1 MEKNNPI
8 ILILFFLVLLV
19 SCEKQ
24 IDEEK
29 IPINSLYF
37 SCKIDGELVVLK
49 SPVITSNSF
58 GISIMELNP
67 LSKNLKDSVVLGY
80 YKGFS
85 NDSIS
90 VTIGFNRSLLVDSA
104 YTLYNTKGL
113 NYKEN
118 IFATGAYIFQ
128 YAYPTSIT
136 KTITAQEEGIY
147 LQIGMKKMKAKGN
160 YASYM
165 AKTTDYSKVTYDVFK
180 CNSSCQ
186 ITKSMNLDYYNNAWY
201 IESTF
206 NCKLYDTGYES
217 TNSVIL
223 TEGRFSTVY

>member
-8 ILILFFLVLLV
+8 ILILFFLLLFV
-19 SCEKQ
+19 SCEKP

-37 SCKIDGELVVLK
+37 SCKIDGELVVLE
-49 SPVITSNSF
+49 SPLITSSS
-58 GISIMELNP
+58 GGYSLQELYP
-67 LSKNLKDSVVLGY
+67 SKKSLKDSVVMGY
-80 YKGFS
+80 YKDFS

-104 YTLYNTKGL
+104 YTLYNTKGQ
-113 NYKEN
+113 NYKDY

-128 YAYPTSIT
+128 YANPSSGTKSIVT
-136 KTITAQEEGIY
+136 QNEGIY
-147 LQIGMKKMKAKGN
+147 LQIDMKKMKNKGL
-160 YASYM
+160 YTSYK
-165 AKTTDYSKVTYDVFK
+165 AYTKDYSKATYDEFK
-180 CNSSCQ
+180 SNSSCQ
-186 ITKSMNLDYYNNAWY
+186 ITKSMFLDYYKAWF

-217 TNSVIL
+217 TNSIIL
-223 TEGRFSTVY
+223 TEGHFSTVF